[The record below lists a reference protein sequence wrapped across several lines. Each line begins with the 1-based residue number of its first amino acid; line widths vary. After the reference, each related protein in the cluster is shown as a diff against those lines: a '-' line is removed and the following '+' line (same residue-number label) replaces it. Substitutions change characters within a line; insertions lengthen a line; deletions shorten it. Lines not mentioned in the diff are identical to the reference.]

1 MSRQV
6 AGAGVG
12 GPASIRWPRMALSY
26 TTSGQSHGPGIVAMI
41 TGLPAGLEVDRE
53 RLRRDLA
60 RRQAGYGRSPR
71 QSIEQDDAEI
81 LGGMRHG
88 RTLGGPVSLIVWNRD
103 HKNWGAAM
111 SACSV
116 TDEELADLAARR
128 TRTVTVPR
136 PGHADLSGVIK
147 YDLPDVRDVLERAS
161 ARETSARV
169 AVGAFAKDLLDR
181 IGISVHAHVTRVG
194 SVALT
199 EPLEPSA
206 DDFAV
211 LDERQVGCLD
221 ADVDAAMV
229 EEIERAKED
238 RDTLGGIV
246 EVRAFGCPPGL
257 GSYAD
262 QTLRLDARIA
272 GALTSIQAM
281 KAVEIGDGWA
291 NATLR
296 GSAVHDELRYEDG
309 YRRDTN
315 RAGGLE
321 GGMTNGE
328 TVIARV
334 AMKPLP
340 TLMRPL
346 KTADLKTH
354 EAAEALVERSDT
366 TAIWAA
372 AVVAEA
378 MVAFELAR
386 AAKEK
391 FGGDSVGDFAAAHA
405 HYLARIPWS
414 PSTP

>member
-1 MSRQV
+1 MS
-6 AGAGVG
+6 
-12 GPASIRWPRMALSY
+12 LSFV
-26 TTSGQSHGPGIVAMI
+26 TSGQSHGPGIVAVVS
-41 TGLPAGLEVDRE
+41 GLPAGLEPDRA

-71 QSIEQDDAEI
+71 QSIETDDAEI

-88 RTLGGPVSLIVWNRD
+88 RLIGGPVALIVRNKD
-103 HKNWGAAM
+103 HENWGAAQ
-111 SACSV
+111 SAWAV
-116 TDEELADLAARR
+116 TPKELEGIAARR
-128 TRTVTVPR
+128 TRTVVVPR
-136 PGHADLSGVIK
+136 PGHADLAGVLK

-169 AVGAFAKDLLDR
+169 AVGALCKDLLDR
-181 IGISVHAHVTRVG
+181 IGITVHGHVVRVG
-194 SVALT
+194 SVAAPAYGDLA
-199 EPLEPSA
+199 PA
-206 DDFAV
+206 DFAA

-221 ADVDAAMV
+221 AAADAAMV
-229 EEIERAKED
+229 EEIEGAKRD
-238 RDTLGGIV
+238 KDTLGGIV

-257 GSYAD
+257 GSYASEE
-262 QTLRLDARIA
+262 LRLDARIA
-272 GALTSIQAM
+272 GAALSIQAM
-281 KAVEIGDGWA
+281 KGVEIGEGWD
-291 NATLR
+291 NAAKR
-296 GSAVHDELRYEDG
+296 GSAVHDELRYEGG

-328 TVIARV
+328 PVIVRI

-340 TLMRPL
+340 TLMKPL
-346 KTADLKTH
+346 RTAALDTH
-354 EAAEALVERSDT
+354 EPAEALVERSDT

-378 MVAFELAR
+378 VVAFELAR

-391 FGGDSVGDFAAAHA
+391 FGGDAIEDFVAAHR

-414 PSTP
+414 PEAP

>member
-1 MSRQV
+1 MV
-6 AGAGVG
+6 
-12 GPASIRWPRMALSY
+12 LSFV
-26 TTSGQSHGPGIVAMI
+26 TSGQSHGPGIVAI
-41 TGLPAGLEVDRE
+41 ISGLPAGLEPDRE

-71 QSIEQDDAEI
+71 QSIETDDAEI

-88 RTLGGPVSLIVWNRD
+88 RLIGGPVSLIVRNRD
-103 HKNWGAAM
+103 HANWGAAQ
-111 SACSV
+111 SAWPV
-116 TDEELADLAARR
+116 TDEELAEVAARR
-128 TRTVTVPR
+128 TRVVTVPR
-136 PGHADLSGVIK
+136 PGHADLAGVLK

-169 AVGAFAKDLLDR
+169 AVGALCKDLLDQ
-181 IGISVHAHVTRVG
+181 IGITVHGHVVRVG
-194 SVALT
+194 SVAAPAYGDLA
-199 EPLEPSA
+199 PG
-206 DDFAV
+206 DFAA
-211 LDERQVGCLD
+211 LDDRQVGCLD
-221 ADVDAAMV
+221 AAADAAMV
-229 EEIERAKED
+229 EEIEAAKRD

-257 GSYAD
+257 GSYASEE
-262 QTLRLDARIA
+262 LRLDARIA
-272 GALTSIQAM
+272 GAALGIQAM
-281 KAVEIGDGWA
+281 KAVEIGDGWD
-291 NATLR
+291 NASKR
-296 GSAVHDELRYEDG
+296 GSAVHDELRYADG

-328 TVIARV
+328 PVIVRI

-340 TLMRPL
+340 TLMKPL
-346 KTADLKTH
+346 KTASLDTH
-354 EAAEALVERSDT
+354 EPAEALVERSDT

-378 MVAFELAR
+378 VVAFELAR

-391 FGGDSVGDFAAAHA
+391 FGGDAIGDFVAAHR

-414 PSTP
+414 PEAP